1 MQGGVFLKNKVEQLR
16 KERGLNQD
24 DFAKMLRVSRQT
36 ISSIETGKYNPSL
49 ELAFAISDFLANEL
63 KKSLSMKEVQKMKKS
78 NLITGILYVL
88 FGVACLIVALL
99 IETKLEGILW
109 GFAGAGIFPGIMMIC
124 KYFYW
129 SSPKNKERYEERL
142 ENERIEQH
150 DELKTKI
157 RDRAGRYAYGIGLV
171 VICFSILVFSILG
184 ALEVIDN
191 ARMIILYLSGYLMFQ
206 IITGIIIF
214 NKLMKKY

>member
-1 MQGGVFLKNKVEQLR
+1 
-16 KERGLNQD
+16 
-24 DFAKMLRVSRQT
+24 
-36 ISSIETGKYNPSL
+36 
-49 ELAFAISDFLANEL
+49 
-63 KKSLSMKEVQKMKKS
+63 MKKS

-88 FGVACLIVALL
+88 FGVVCLIVALL

-129 SSPKNKERYEERL
+129 SSLKNTERYEERL
-142 ENERIEQH
+142 ENDRIEQH

-157 RDRAGRYAYGIGLV
+157 RDRAGRYAYSIGLV

-206 IITGIIIF
+206 IITGITIF
-214 NKLMKKY
+214 NQLMKKY

>member
-1 MQGGVFLKNKVEQLR
+1 
-16 KERGLNQD
+16 
-24 DFAKMLRVSRQT
+24 
-36 ISSIETGKYNPSL
+36 
-49 ELAFAISDFLANEL
+49 
-63 KKSLSMKEVQKMKKS
+63 MKEVQKMKKS

-88 FGVACLIVALL
+88 FGVVCLIVALL

-129 SSPKNKERYEERL
+129 SSPKNKEQYEERL
-142 ENERIEQH
+142 ENDRIEQH

-171 VICFSILVFSILG
+171 VICFSIDRKSTRLNSSHIPLY
-184 ALEVIDN
+184 
-191 ARMIILYLSGYLMFQ
+191 RMPSSA
-206 IITGIIIF
+206 
-214 NKLMKKY
+214 

>member
-1 MQGGVFLKNKVEQLR
+1 MKNKVEQLR

-36 ISSIETGKYNPSL
+36 ISSIETGKYNPFQTCL
-49 ELAFAISDFLANEL
+49 VNGL

-88 FGVACLIVALL
+88 FGVVCLIVALL

-129 SSPKNKERYEERL
+129 SSPKNKEQYEERL
-142 ENERIEQH
+142 ENDRIEQH

>member
-1 MQGGVFLKNKVEQLR
+1 
-16 KERGLNQD
+16 
-24 DFAKMLRVSRQT
+24 
-36 ISSIETGKYNPSL
+36 
-49 ELAFAISDFLANEL
+49 
-63 KKSLSMKEVQKMKKS
+63 MKKS
-78 NLITGILYVL
+78 NLITGILHVL

-109 GFAGAGIFPGIMMIC
+109 GF
-124 KYFYW
+124 YFYW
-129 SSPKNKERYEERL
+129 SSPKNKEQYEERL
-142 ENERIEQH
+142 ENDRIEQH

-171 VICFSILVFSILG
+171 VICFSILAFSILG

>member
-1 MQGGVFLKNKVEQLR
+1 
-16 KERGLNQD
+16 
-24 DFAKMLRVSRQT
+24 
-36 ISSIETGKYNPSL
+36 
-49 ELAFAISDFLANEL
+49 
-63 KKSLSMKEVQKMKKS
+63 MKKS

-129 SSPKNKERYEERL
+129 SSPENKERYEERL

-157 RDRAGRYAYGIGLV
+157 QDCVWQLTTHYHKLPSNSAIRFLV
-171 VICFSILVFSILG
+171 YEKI
-184 ALEVIDN
+184 
-191 ARMIILYLSGYLMFQ
+191 Y
-206 IITGIIIF
+206 
-214 NKLMKKY
+214 

>member
-1 MQGGVFLKNKVEQLR
+1 
-16 KERGLNQD
+16 
-24 DFAKMLRVSRQT
+24 
-36 ISSIETGKYNPSL
+36 
-49 ELAFAISDFLANEL
+49 
-63 KKSLSMKEVQKMKKS
+63 MKEVQKMKKS

-88 FGVACLIVALL
+88 FGVVCLIVALL

-191 ARMIILYLSGYLMFQ
+191 ARMIILYLSGYLRRWTKGYRIKQPNMDCQ
-206 IITGIIIF
+206 PTEITA
-214 NKLMKKY
+214 LMRHRAVFS

>member
-1 MQGGVFLKNKVEQLR
+1 
-16 KERGLNQD
+16 
-24 DFAKMLRVSRQT
+24 
-36 ISSIETGKYNPSL
+36 
-49 ELAFAISDFLANEL
+49 
-63 KKSLSMKEVQKMKKS
+63 MKKS
-78 NLITGILYVL
+78 NLITGILHVL

-129 SSPKNKERYEERL
+129 SSPKNKEQYEERL
-142 ENERIEQH
+142 ENDRIEQH

-157 RDRAGRYAYGIGLV
+157 RDRAGRYTYSLGLLV
-171 VICFSILVFSILG
+171 VCFSILVFGILG

>member
-1 MQGGVFLKNKVEQLR
+1 MILQKCFVF
-16 KERGLNQD
+16 QD
-24 DFAKMLRVSRQT
+24 KPLVQSKQESIIHHWNWLLQFQT
-36 ISSIETGKYNPSL
+36 
-49 ELAFAISDFLANEL
+49 FLVNGL

-88 FGVACLIVALL
+88 FGVVCLIVALL

-109 GFAGAGIFPGIMMIC
+109 GFAGAGIFSGIMMIC

-129 SSPKNKERYEERL
+129 SSPKNKEQYEERL
-142 ENERIEQH
+142 ENDRIEQH